1 MVNDQLW
8 WWGGPKCSTGG
19 PASGLALNSSQST
32 VKFKPK
38 FILQLNS
45 IPNLCSAHQSAPCKG
60 KLNIQYATI
69 RSVGKQK
76 APLFCFDFVKSLW
89 RDTWY
94 FVLQGKIIKLGH
106 LHMQAHCHGW
116 GWRTITRRSGS
127 SKLHEVTKMAQPIL
141 IWRNNADLKFQQ
153 KYLGG
158 TLVAQKY
165 STQSSLKEDDVHCA
179 VRDWKQE
186 NKGGHLDSTKDDTN
200 PF

>member
-1 MVNDQLW
+1 MVVNDQLW

-94 FVLQGKIIKLGH
+94 FVLQGKNCQTWTFTH
-106 LHMQAHCHGW
+106 A
-116 GWRTITRRSGS
+116 S
-127 SKLHEVTKMAQPIL
+127 
-141 IWRNNADLKFQQ
+141 
-153 KYLGG
+153 
-158 TLVAQKY
+158 TL
-165 STQSSLKEDDVHCA
+165 SWMGL
-179 VRDWKQE
+179 
-186 NKGGHLDSTKDDTN
+186 KDDYKEEWLVHNSMRSRRWHNQFESGEIMPT
-200 PF
+200 